1 MRFEIELPN
10 GYDDALSITAIG
22 TKGLVTNVKQVT
34 GHDGDLLIVAEN
46 KSPKWVK
53 KEEVK

>member
-10 GYDDALSITAIG
+10 GYDDALSITVIG